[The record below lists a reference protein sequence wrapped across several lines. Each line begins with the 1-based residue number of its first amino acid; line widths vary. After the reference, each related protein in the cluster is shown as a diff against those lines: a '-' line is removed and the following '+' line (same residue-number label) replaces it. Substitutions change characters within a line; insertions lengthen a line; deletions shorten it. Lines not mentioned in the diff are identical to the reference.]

1 MDDPRPAFSPHERPQ
16 SRRRAPERGP
26 QVQRAVSG
34 MNHPPSSMPAQ
45 RRTTLVAF
53 LVLLMAV
60 LVLTALLVWP
70 YVLAATMGG
79 ILALLARPVLQWL
92 QGHHL
97 PPRVAAAL
105 VVLGVV
111 LVLMVPLAVV
121 VTKAVQQGLAIGHG
135 LAADGVSL
143 YSLLDHVSGWAPLE
157 RLLGSPAAVEAQARG
172 WIQSAGTRATATLV
186 GLVAHVPNLVL
197 QGVLAALAC
206 FFLLVD
212 GPRFRHWMIDKI
224 PIAADVRVQVGQVF
238 QETAISVIWATLA
251 AAAAQSVV
259 MLLTYLL
266 LGVPAAFLA
275 AGAAFLC
282 AWIPLLGSSP
292 VWLVGALYLYAQ
304 GALLQALLM
313 VVSGLLAGIIDN
325 VVRALLLKGR
335 SKMHPLVSLVAIFGG
350 IEMFGILGIFLGP
363 ILAAV
368 LIALLQLWPAIGQ
381 RYGLLPDAQGGALQP
396 RSERSSS

>member
-1 MDDPRPAFSPHERPQ
+1 MPPPPR
-16 SRRRAPERGP
+16 
-26 QVQRAVSG
+26 
-34 MNHPPSSMPAQ
+34 SMPAP

-53 LVLLMAV
+53 LVLLLAV
-60 LVLTALLVWP
+60 LTLTVFMVLP
-70 YVLAATMGG
+70 YVLAVTMGG
-79 ILALLARPVLQWL
+79 ILALLARPALQWL

-111 LVLMVPLAVV
+111 LMLMVPFAVV
-121 VTKAVQQGLAIGHG
+121 VTKAVQQGLALGHS

-143 YSLLDHVSGWAPLE
+143 HSLLDHVSGWAPLA

-172 WIQSAGTRATATLV
+172 WLQSAGTRATATLV
-186 GLVAHVPNLVL
+186 GLAAHLPTLVL
-197 QGVLAALAC
+197 QGALAAIAC

-212 GPRFRHWMIDKI
+212 GPRLRRWMRDKM

-259 MLLTYLL
+259 MLLAYLT

-282 AWIPLLGSSP
+282 AWIPLVGSAP

-304 GALLQALLM
+304 HALLQALLM
-313 VVSGLLAGIIDN
+313 VGSGLLAGILDN

-350 IEMFGILGIFLGP
+350 IEMFGLLGIFLGP
-363 ILAAV
+363 ILVAV
-368 LIALLQLWPAIGQ
+368 VITLLQLWPAIGQ
-381 RYGLLPDAQGGALQP
+381 RYGLLPDAQDGAVHP
-396 RSERSSS
+396 RSERSAS